1 MKRPICTSAASL
13 LALSIALCIA
23 ACHSG
28 NPPKKPDPTKGSV
41 SGIVLCADTGKPA
54 RFAAVS
60 LLPAPAK
67 DAKPGESAA
76 ISAEECGQTS
86 LDGSFHLEAVEP
98 GQYYAFASQEGYF
111 NPERAIDLNRVNAK
125 TSDNDQAL
133 ELLDQWKDQLVLVT
147 VRAHHATALNLSIH
161 RAAEINGAVTFDDG
175 PPAIGMRFRVLRK
188 TAPKAWSSVGF
199 TLFGDWAISS
209 VTDSHGRYALTGLPA
224 GEYIVCALMPVETE
238 SAAPQICLGNTL
250 RRKNATTVKVADGDI
265 AEGQDMVIPLTGLH
279 NLSGKVDAAADGHPP
294 TQATIHLLYADD
306 REEARKTAM
315 LKDGS
320 FSFPYVAAEKYI
332 LQVTDAA
339 DKPEPDPQAKSPAT
353 RRYAVKEI
361 PIMVQDEIDDID
373 LPLTEAP
380 PETPPLATPPAS
392 Q

>member
-1 MKRPICTSAASL
+1 LKRSICTSAASL
-13 LALSIALCIA
+13 LALCLA

-28 NPPKKPDPTKGSV
+28 SPPKKPDPTKGSV

-60 LLPAPAK
+60 LLPVPAK
-67 DAKPGESAA
+67 DARPGDSAA
-76 ISAEECGQTS
+76 LSAEESGQTS

-111 NPERAIDLNRVNAK
+111 NPERAIDVDRVNAK
-125 TSDNDQAL
+125 TTDQDQAL
-133 ELLDQWKDQLVLVT
+133 ELLDQWRDQLVLVT
-147 VRAHHATALNLSIH
+147 VRAHHATALNLTIH
-161 RAAEINGAVTFDDG
+161 RAAEVNGAVTFDDG
-175 PPAIGMRFRVLRK
+175 SPAIGMHFRVLRK
-188 TAPKAWSSVGF
+188 SATKAWSAVGLS
-199 TLFGDWAISS
+199 LFGDWAISAVS
-209 VTDSHGRYALTGLPA
+209 DSHGRYSLTGLPA

-279 NLSGKVDAAADGHPP
+279 NLSGKVDAAIDGHPP

-332 LQVTDAA
+332 LQVTDAE
-339 DKPEPDPQAKSPAT
+339 DKPEADAPDQPAKSPAA
-353 RRYAVKEI
+353 RRYAVKEF
-361 PIMVQDEIDDID
+361 PIMVQDDIDDID
-373 LPLTEAP
+373 LPLTLAL
-380 PETPPLATPPAS
+380 PETPTLATPPAT